1 MTFFHVPA
9 LLVTV
14 GGTLLSVLVQFSLS
28 GTLHA
33 LQHLLHVMRR
43 PLPTAATILRRLR
56 SYAITARRDG
66 LRQLEADLPAETDS
80 FMRLGLELIA
90 AETDKDSLQS
100 ALDRE
105 CLVLDQKYRSCRR
118 LFEMMASAAPAWG
131 MIGTLFAL
139 IQMFSQ
145 LNDARQIGPS
155 LAMALTT
162 TLYGVLMANLI
173 FIPVA
178 GRLETRHT
186 DDLQIRQMMQEGL
199 LAMNEE
205 YSPVL
210 IEERLRAWLPAGAM
224 KAAAPSGAEE
234 TSRGDSVR
242 AA

>member
-1 MTFFHVPA
+1 MTYFHLPA
-9 LLVTV
+9 LLVTL

-28 GTLHA
+28 GTVHA
-33 LQHLLHVMRR
+33 LQHLLHVIRR
-43 PLPTAATILRRLR
+43 PLPTAPTILRRLL

-66 LRQLEADLPAETDS
+66 LRQLEADVPSESDS
-80 FMRLGLELIA
+80 FMRLGLELIT
-90 AETDKDSLQS
+90 AETDKESLQS
-100 ALDRE
+100 ALERE

-162 TLYGVLMANLI
+162 TLYGVLMTNLI
-173 FIPVA
+173 FIPIA

-210 IEERLRAWLPAGAM
+210 IEERLRAWLPAGVV
-224 KAAAPSGAEE
+224 KPVAPTGSDDS
-234 TSRGDSVR
+234 SRSDSSR

>member
-1 MTFFHVPA
+1 MTFFHLPA
-9 LLVTV
+9 LLITL
-14 GGTLLSVLVQFSLS
+14 GGTLLSVFVQFSLN
-28 GTLHA
+28 GTLQA
-33 LQHLLHVMRR
+33 VQHLLHVLSN
-43 PLPTAATILRRLR
+43 PLPTAAAILKRLR
-56 SYAITARRDG
+56 SYAITARKDG
-66 LRQLEADLPAETDS
+66 LRQLEAEVPREPDA
-80 FMRLGLELIA
+80 FVRLGLELIT
-90 AETDKDSLQS
+90 AEADKETLQS

-105 CLVLDQKYRSCRR
+105 CLVLDQKYRSSRR

-145 LNDARQIGPS
+145 LTDARQIGPS

-162 TLYGVLMANLI
+162 TLYGVLLTNLI
-173 FIPVA
+173 FIPIA

-186 DDLQIRQMMQEGL
+186 DDLQIRQMIQEGL

-210 IEERLRAWLPAGAM
+210 IEERLRAWIPARPIGA
-224 KAAAPSGAEE
+224 AEE
-234 TSRGDSVR
+234 TAGKAETPR